1 MTNRDN
7 ALEYLI
13 IGQVVGSWG
22 VRGEAKV
29 NILTDFPER
38 FALLKRVY
46 LGEEHTPCKV
56 QYARL
61 HKQWALIKFVGIDS
75 PAAARALA
83 GQYVRIPIAE
93 AMPLAADEYYEHQIL
108 GLAVWTDEGE
118 YLGRIKE
125 ILFTGSNDVYVV
137 QDDAEILIPAL
148 KDVVL
153 QVDLEQG
160 RMIVHLL
167 EGLR

>member
-1 MTNRDN
+1 VSNRDN
-7 ALEYLI
+7 APEYLI

-22 VRGEAKV
+22 VRGESKV
-29 NILTDFPER
+29 SIITDFPER
-38 FALLKRVY
+38 FSSLKRVY
-46 LGEEHTPCKV
+46 LGEGYVPYKV
-56 QYARL
+56 QHARL
-61 HKQWALIKFVGIDS
+61 HKRWALIKFVGVDD
-75 PAAARALA
+75 PADARALA
-83 GQYVRIPIAE
+83 GQYVCIPIAE

-118 YLGRIKE
+118 YLGRIAE

-137 QDDAEILIPAL
+137 QGEGELLIPAL

-153 QVDLEQG
+153 RVDLEQG

>member
-1 MTNRDN
+1 MNNQDN
-7 ALEYLI
+7 APEYLI

-29 NILTDFPER
+29 SIITDFPER
-38 FALLKRVY
+38 FSLLKRVY
-46 LGEEHTPCKV
+46 LGEEHTPYRV
-56 QYARL
+56 QHARL
-61 HKQWALIKFVGIDS
+61 HKQWALIKFVGVDR
-75 PAAARALA
+75 PADARALA
-83 GQYVRIPIAE
+83 GQYISIPSSE
-93 AMPLAADEYYEHQIL
+93 AMPLAEGEYYEHQIL
-108 GLAVWTDEGE
+108 GLAVWTNEGE

-137 QDDAEILIPAL
+137 RGDTELLIPAL

-153 QVDLEQG
+153 QVDLDQG
-160 RMIVHLL
+160 RMVVHLL